1 MSNFCVVAVV
11 VSGCV
16 VLFGGLWLTFW
27 KINRGRFYYFDAQDT
42 FIHNEDQNSRHLPLS
57 AKTGTFAENLKNYID
72 LTKLLITISAA
83 AITFGGTTS
92 TSKGIFAAKT
102 VLAFSILFGI
112 SFCAFMLYRYD
123 EYNQN
128 VNSYTRG
135 WYCTVESLGFS
146 TLTSFFAGFLVW
158 AICLMP
164 VQQGLS
170 TTIQVFSRVCL
181 LTALSFPI
189 LSARSL

>member
-1 MSNFCVVAVV
+1 MSNVGVVALVAV
-11 VSGCV
+11 GCV
-16 VLFGGLWLTFW
+16 VLFGSIWLTFW
-27 KINRGRFYYFDAQDT
+27 KINRGRSYYFDAQDL
-42 FIHNEDQNSRHLPLS
+42 IKYQDQGSRQLPQS
-57 AKTGTFAENLKNYID
+57 AETGTFVENLKNYID

-92 TSKGIFAAKT
+92 TSLGIFAAKI

-128 VNSYTRG
+128 VHSYTKG

-146 TLTSFFAGFLVW
+146 TLISFFAGFLVW

-164 VQQGLS
+164 AQQGLS
-170 TTIQVFSRVCL
+170 T
-181 LTALSFPI
+181 PI
-189 LSARSL
+189 HIF

>member
-1 MSNFCVVAVV
+1 MSNVAVVAVV
-11 VSGCV
+11 VAGCV
-16 VLFGGLWLTFW
+16 ALFGGIWLTFW
-27 KINRGRFYYFDAQDT
+27 KVNRGRCYYFDAQDT
-42 FIHNEDQNSRHLPLS
+42 FIDDGQHRNLPLS

-83 AITFGGTTS
+83 AITFAGTTS
-92 TSKGIFAAKT
+92 PSKGIFAAKM

-128 VNSYTRG
+128 VHSYTKG

-146 TLTSFFAGFLVW
+146 TLISFFAGFLVW

-164 VQQGLS
+164 ATGP
-170 TTIQVFSRVCL
+170 TPAIMVF
-181 LTALSFPI
+181 
-189 LSARSL
+189 